1 MSKVPEYI
9 ASVYQPFSAFD
20 SVSESCGNLAKI
32 AVITENFNGGRGKPL
47 NQQARDK
54 NNIPYEQTVN
64 GVVKYTGSIV
74 KDPETGFYYNAQP
87 DFNKNAVLPLSQEM
101 SKYIFQNPYKKN

>member
-9 ASVYQPFSAFD
+9 TSAYQPFSAFD

>member
-1 MSKVPEYI
+1 MLNVPEYI
-9 ASVYQPFSAFD
+9 RSAYQPFSAFD

>member
-9 ASVYQPFSAFD
+9 ASAYQPFSAFD
-20 SVSESCGNLAKI
+20 SVCDSSGNLTQI
-32 AVITENFNGGRGKPL
+32 AVITENFSGCRGKPWTPK
-47 NQQARDK
+47 RDK

-64 GVVKYTGSIV
+64 GVVKYTGSVV

-87 DFNKNAVLPLSQEM
+87 DFNKNAVLPLSQRM
-101 SKYIFQNPYKKN
+101 SDYIFQNPYKKN